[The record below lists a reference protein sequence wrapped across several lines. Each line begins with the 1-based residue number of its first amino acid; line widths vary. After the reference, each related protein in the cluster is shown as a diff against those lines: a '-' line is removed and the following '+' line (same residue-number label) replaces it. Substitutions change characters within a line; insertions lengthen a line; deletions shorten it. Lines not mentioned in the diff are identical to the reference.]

1 MSPRASAQASLCR
14 HWQQV
19 CLPYLS
25 NQHHAR
31 KGSHAAMTSGI
42 TQITAVSDGEDTAQR
57 PASERTYGLAVLRD
71 SEAKALI
78 SLGMD
83 AVGEAHR
90 VSHDLHTAIYDRNN
104 NTPGAELQ
112 DQLAEVLTC
121 METAEHYLLML
132 GSVFSERPPTDRP
145 ETGL

>member
-1 MSPRASAQASLCR
+1 
-14 HWQQV
+14 
-19 CLPYLS
+19 
-25 NQHHAR
+25 
-31 KGSHAAMTSGI
+31 MTSGI

-71 SEAKALI
+71 REPQALI

-83 AVGEAHR
+83 ALGEAHS
-90 VSHDLHTAIYDRNN
+90 VGHDLHQAIYDSNSS
-104 NTPGAELQ
+104 TSGAELE

-132 GSVFSERPPTDRP
+132 GSVFDERPRTDRP
-145 ETGL
+145 ETGS